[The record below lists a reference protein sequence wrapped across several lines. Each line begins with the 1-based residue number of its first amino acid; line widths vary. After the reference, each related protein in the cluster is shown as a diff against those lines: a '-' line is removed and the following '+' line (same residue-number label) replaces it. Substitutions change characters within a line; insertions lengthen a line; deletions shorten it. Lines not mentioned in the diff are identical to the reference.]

1 MKIGKIFDEF
11 NVKMNPKSKPII
23 AILILSLSLVF
34 VGNYASAS
42 SYEYG
47 EETHWIQVGYQTSTR
62 NGTLLEPFVLRPLFT
77 YGRSDGVVWNLTVTE
92 NVSVFLSTDWKLD
105 YTFNGTGGFYE
116 GNHTC
121 IKIALLLNG
130 TEGSY
135 EYNLRFPDWRIE
147 TVQTATFVPWRFW
160 TNLAYIVVG
169 GLLVSST
176 ILYVNNAS
184 LRKNGGNGPDQ

>member
-1 MKIGKIFDEF
+1 MGLIFDELH
-11 NVKMNPKSKPII
+11 VRLNPKNKPII
-23 AILILSLSLVF
+23 AVLVLMLSLVF

-47 EETHWIQVGYQTSTR
+47 EEVHWNQVGYSTSTR
-62 NGTLLEPFVLRPLFT
+62 NGTLQTPFVMRPLFT
-77 YGRSDGVVWNLTVTE
+77 YGRSEGLLWNLTVTE
-92 NVSVFLSTDWKLD
+92 NVSVYLSTEWSLD

-135 EYNLRFPDWRIE
+135 EYNLRFPDWDIE
-147 TVQTATFVPWRFW
+147 RVPTATFVPWRFW
-160 TNLAYIVVG
+160 ANLAYIVVG
-169 GLLVSST
+169 GIIVSVS
-176 ILYVNNAS
+176 ILYVNNAH
-184 LRKNGGNGPDQ
+184 LKKNGGNGPDQ